1 MIITQ
6 KKRPARKGTEVLP
19 AVFLCLYFF
28 RRTDDEEDGREE
40 EEELRETD
48 DDRLPEL
55 EIDGRLLEL
64 EPAGRLILGAE
75 YLELE
80 DGLCLLMV
88 EELLPGELIDLEL

>member
-1 MIITQ
+1 LIITQ

-19 AVFLCLYFF
+19 AVFLRLYFF

-48 DDRLPEL
+48 DD
-55 EIDGRLLEL
+55 RLLEL

-88 EELLPGELIDLEL
+88 EELLLGELIDLEL